1 MPETYKEGR
10 IMEATVDG
18 EPALVYLSLR
28 VEGTNAERRN
38 HCFRYAPPS
47 HEVVTG
53 NITITN
59 EDYHRTQRPT
69 RPDGAGTSE
78 NIRKHPL

>member
-18 EPALVYLSLR
+18 VPALVYLWLM
-28 VEGTNAERRN
+28 VDGTNAERRN
-38 HCFRYAPPS
+38 HWFRYAPPS

-53 NITITN
+53 KIEITN
-59 EDYHRTQRPT
+59 EDHHRTQRPT
-69 RPDGAGTSE
+69 RPYGSRVSE
-78 NIRKHPL
+78 NIR

>member
-1 MPETYKEGR
+1 MPETYIPGR
-10 IMEATVDG
+10 IMDATVDG

-47 HEVVTG
+47 NEVVTG
-53 NITITN
+53 QTEITH
-59 EDYHRTQRPT
+59 EDHYRTQRPT
-69 RPDGAGTSE
+69 RPDGSRASTNPS
-78 NIRKHPL
+78 

>member
-1 MPETYKEGR
+1 
-10 IMEATVDG
+10 MEATVDG
-18 EPALVYLSLR
+18 TRALVYLSLR

-53 NITITN
+53 KIEITD
-59 EDYHRTQRPT
+59 EDYNRTQ
-69 RPDGAGTSE
+69 
-78 NIRKHPL
+78 

>member
-18 EPALVYLSLR
+18 VPALVYLSLR

-53 NITITN
+53 QITITN
-59 EDYHRTQRPT
+59 EDHHRTKRPT
-69 RPDGAGTSE
+69 RPDGSGVA
-78 NIRKHPL
+78 